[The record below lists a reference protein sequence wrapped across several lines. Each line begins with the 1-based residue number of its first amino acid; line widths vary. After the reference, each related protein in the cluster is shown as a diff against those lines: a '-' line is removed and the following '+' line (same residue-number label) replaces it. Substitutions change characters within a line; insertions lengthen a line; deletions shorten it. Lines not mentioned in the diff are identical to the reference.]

1 MKNYIVYENYKIGY
15 IEQICTC
22 KKCKERGIAEIFIN
36 DLDGQYLACIKANE
50 LENISYFGESLVDAV
65 QSIINKINTK
75 ELENKYL
82 QSLIDF
88 YSKNLIK

>member
-1 MKNYIVYENYKIGY
+1 VKSYIVYEDYRIGY

-22 KKCKERGIAEIFIN
+22 EKCKERGIAEIFIN

-65 QSIINKINTK
+65 QTIINKINTK